1 MTLAL
6 LLVLLV
12 LALLV
17 VLLAFVF
24 VLAFVAAL
32 AFEAGFALAFT
43 CLGRPLSSASIM
55 IEGACFALAFASL
68 VAAGLMAVSNEG
80 ESGTGSECHQQ
91 SMQPAE
97 WGRVLLWRHLPVI
110 ETVREEKRG
119 ALSKIERAGVVRCRT
134 VKGILRPVGFMEIHG
149 SNFGSSLWKE
159 LCLFRQQP

>member
-1 MTLAL
+1 
-6 LLVLLV
+6 
-12 LALLV
+12 
-17 VLLAFVF
+17 
-24 VLAFVAAL
+24 
-32 AFEAGFALAFT
+32 
-43 CLGRPLSSASIM
+43 M
-55 IEGACFALAFASL
+55 IEGAGVALACANL

-159 LCLFRQQP
+159 LCLFQQQPLSCPTLLF